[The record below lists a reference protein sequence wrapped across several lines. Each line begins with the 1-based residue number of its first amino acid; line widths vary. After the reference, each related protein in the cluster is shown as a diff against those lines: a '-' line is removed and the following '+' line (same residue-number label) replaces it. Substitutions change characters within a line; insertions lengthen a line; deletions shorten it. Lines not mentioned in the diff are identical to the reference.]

1 MARGLIQP
9 WIGFRSG
16 SIRSVQEVHMLRRSF
31 SVGSAGFLLI
41 AVAMAAC
48 DSDTPTET
56 KPAVDA
62 RVGAEPLA
70 AANPKAS
77 SHEIVVFGFDVVSGN
92 TGIVEALCPSGKKV
106 LGGGFQIGG
115 GVMIEGADVAVYESS
130 PRVTSGGTGA
140 TGWRLV
146 AANRTADT
154 RRFDVYAICATI

>member
-1 MARGLIQP
+1 MPKRKG
-9 WIGFRSG
+9 
-16 SIRSVQEVHMLRRSF
+16 
-31 SVGSAGFLLI
+31 
-41 AVAMAAC
+41 
-48 DSDTPTET
+48 TT
-56 KPAVDA
+56 
-62 RVGAEPLA
+62 LA

-130 PRVTSGGTGA
+130 PRVTTGGTGA